1 MAISASPCCLPVLPV
16 ARKLMCVPL
25 SCPPMC
31 HSRRKKEHT
40 ERLKRQLA
48 ALEAENVALQSLL
61 LEMNTTGEQRLGV
74 KLFVVLCF
82 CMATPPCSRCR
93 WRLTLRMRLPD
104 FLGAW
109 LGAELCCRATQKL
122 LPWAAGHASAAGLR
136 LLTSALACAPP
147 TTAGLC
153 PLSEA
158 SQDGIDAWLK
168 AAGCCAAA
176 AAPPAAA
183 PAAAATNP

>member
-1 MAISASPCCLPVLPV
+1 MQHYKQGGRGPKPKYVFATQEEAAD
-16 ARKLMCVPL
+16 ARRERNRKAALE
-25 SCPPMC
+25 SYYK
-31 HSRRKKEHT
+31 KKEHT

-61 LEMNTTGEQRLGV
+61 LEMNTT
-74 KLFVVLCF
+74 
-82 CMATPPCSRCR
+82 
-93 WRLTLRMRLPD
+93 
-104 FLGAW
+104 
-109 LGAELCCRATQKL
+109 
-122 LPWAAGHASAAGLR
+122 
-136 LLTSALACAPP
+136 
-147 TTAGLC
+147 GLC